1 MDIFGTKSP
10 LLFAFIF
17 CIYLNSNAQNKPAL
31 VIHGGAGTIER
42 GMLSDS
48 LEREIKSAL
57 QEALDA
63 GYRVL
68 NDGGTA
74 VDAVETTLM
83 VLEDSPHFNAGK
95 GSVMTKKGTHEMDA
109 SIMDGS
115 DLEAGAVTGV
125 TTVKNPIR
133 AARGVMDKS
142 PHVMFAGSGAEDF
155 AKTLNLEIVP
165 NAYFTTPR
173 IKKNWKESQIKQGDS
188 TPAEK
193 KFSKFG
199 TV

>member
-74 VDAVETTLM
+74 VD
-83 VLEDSPHFNAGK
+83 
-95 GSVMTKKGTHEMDA
+95 
-109 SIMDGS
+109 
-115 DLEAGAVTGV
+115 
-125 TTVKNPIR
+125 
-133 AARGVMDKS
+133 
-142 PHVMFAGSGAEDF
+142 
-155 AKTLNLEIVP
+155 
-165 NAYFTTPR
+165 
-173 IKKNWKESQIKQGDS
+173 
-188 TPAEK
+188 
-193 KFSKFG
+193 
-199 TV
+199 